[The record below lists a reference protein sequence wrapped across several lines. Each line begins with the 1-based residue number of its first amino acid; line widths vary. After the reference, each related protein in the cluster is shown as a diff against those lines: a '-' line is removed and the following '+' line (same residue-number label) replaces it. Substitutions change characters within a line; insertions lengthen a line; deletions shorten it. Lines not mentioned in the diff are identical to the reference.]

1 MNKVISMADRKTQ
14 AVSKEIKTNL
24 GAFESEAE
32 RVRRIYAERGGP
44 LIGWL
49 LDEARR
55 REHGLSAMSR
65 ELGVTYGYISQ
76 LRSGLR
82 STERLSQEMAESCAQ
97 YLGVPTIAVKVICGQ
112 ISIRD
117 FVAPQD
123 SEERCIDRAIA
134 RMMDDPHVRKTI
146 PVDLAALSPEGKK
159 AVAILFAETTH
170 FDLFGA
176 QGLPQMVQYL
186 QRAVINHGEAELE
199 ALNGHSDTSVAGG

>member
-1 MNKVISMADRKTQ
+1 MNKVIPMADRKNQ
-14 AVSKEIKTNL
+14 SGSKEVKRTL
-24 GAFESEAE
+24 DAFESEAE
-32 RVRRIYAERGGP
+32 RVRRIYAARGGP

-55 REHGLSAMSR
+55 REHDLSTMSK
-65 ELGVTYGYISQ
+65 ELGVTYGYIAQ

-82 STERLSQEMAESCAQ
+82 STERLSQEMAEACAQ

-123 SEERCIDRAIA
+123 SEERCIDRAIS

-170 FDLFGA
+170 LDLFGA
-176 QGLPQMVQYL
+176 QGLPHMVQYL
-186 QRAVINHGEAELE
+186 QRAAMNHGEAEFE
-199 ALNGHSDTSVAGG
+199 VSHGHGDTSVSGG